1 MLELGTHADRL
12 HRECGRAAC
21 SADLDLL
28 VAVGGVAAQALA
40 DEAKAAGLPSSQIAV
55 VADQA
60 AAVEEVLRRVRPG
73 DLVLVKGS
81 RGIGLDLVVD
91 RLKAEFA

>member
-1 MLELGTHADRL
+1 M
-12 HRECGRAAC
+12 
-21 SADLDLL
+21 
-28 VAVGGVAAQALA
+28 AVGGGAAQALA
-40 DEAKAAGLPSSQIAV
+40 DEATTAGLPSSQIAV
-55 VADQA
+55 VADKG
-60 AAVEEVLRRVRPG
+60 AAVDEVLRRVRPG

>member
-1 MLELGTHADRL
+1 MRPRRRTSG
-12 HRECGRAAC
+12 
-21 SADLDLL
+21 LDLL
-28 VAVGGVAAQALA
+28 IAVGSDDARALAAAAVGGGMPA
-40 DEAKAAGLPSSQIAV
+40 SAV
-55 VADQA
+55 IHGRPEKA
-60 AAVEEVLRRVRPG
+60 AAVKEALQRVRPG